1 MTTLVTALYAEGRS
15 DERFLPRIIQRT
27 AADLLGQ
34 HSQRVVDVL
43 EPTLLRPDES
53 GSRADSI
60 LSVARKAAGYH
71 ILFVHADA
79 DAPTRHR
86 AYAERIEPGLR
97 EIALV
102 REQERVCSD
111 LVPVIPIQAV
121 EAWLLADGDAL
132 REVIGSD
139 LSLHDL
145 GVPQAV
151 TAIEGLTNPKQTLQ
165 EIVSRALAN
174 RPRRR
179 RHLNL
184 GELYEPLAN
193 QVSLSRLAQL
203 TAFSH
208 FTDDL
213 TKTLAS
219 LGFYAPAV
227 SA

>member
-27 AADLLGQ
+27 ATNLLSQ
-34 HSQRVVDVL
+34 HSQRVIDVL

-53 GSRADSI
+53 GSRSDMI

-79 DAPTRHR
+79 DAPTRNR
-86 AYAERIEPGLR
+86 AYAERIEPGMR
-97 EIALV
+97 QIALAH
-102 REQERVCSD
+102 EQESICSD

-121 EAWLLADGDAL
+121 EAWLLADGEAL
-132 REVIGSD
+132 RAVIGSD
-139 LSLHDL
+139 LSLGAL
-145 GVPQAV
+145 GIPQAV
-151 TAIEGLTNPKQTLQ
+151 TAIEGIADPKQSLS
-165 EIVSRALAN
+165 EIVNRAMAG

-179 RHLNL
+179 RNLNL

-193 QVSLSRLAQL
+193 QVSLSRLAEL
-203 TAFSH
+203 TAFQH

-213 TKTLAS
+213 TTALAN
-219 LGFYAPAV
+219 LGFLGTAV
-227 SA
+227 SG

>member
-1 MTTLVTALYAEGRS
+1 MTTLVTALFAEGRS

-27 AADLLGQ
+27 AADLLSQ
-34 HSQRVVDVL
+34 HSQRVIDVL

-53 GSRADSI
+53 GSRSDSI

-79 DAPTRHR
+79 DAPTRNR
-86 AYAERIEPGLR
+86 AYAERIEPGFR
-97 EIALV
+97 EIASV

-121 EAWLLADGDAL
+121 EAWLLADGEAL

-145 GVPQAV
+145 GIPQAV
-151 TAIEGLTNPKQTLQ
+151 TSIEGLANPKHTLH
-165 EIVSRALAN
+165 EVVGRAMSN

-179 RHLNL
+179 RNLNL

-203 TAFSH
+203 TAFGQ

-219 LGFYAPAV
+219 LGFFAPAV
-227 SA
+227 SG